1 MLIFLPGIRR
11 IMLISTRSRYALRV
25 LARMAEGDRESPRS
39 LAVLSEQERVSVRY
53 LEQIFGKL
61 RSSGLVKGKRGPGG
75 GYILGM
81 PPDRISLY
89 EVVSVLETEF
99 LPASCISESR
109 ECYSGSTAKP
119 DDFLCPLEQSCVT
132 RPLWLRLREMY
143 FQFMKEHTIEDL
155 AHGRV

>member
-1 MLIFLPGIRR
+1 
-11 IMLISTRSRYALRV
+11 MLISTRSRYALRV
-25 LARMAEGDRESPRS
+25 LARMAEGGAQVPMS

-61 RSSGLVKGKRGPGG
+61 RATGLVKGKRGPGG
-75 GYILGM
+75 GYVLGM

-89 EVVSVLETEF
+89 DVVCVLETEF
-99 LPASCISESR
+99 LPASCLSEARS
-109 ECYSGSTAKP
+109 CFSGASA
-119 DDFLCPLEQSCVT
+119 DADAAFCPLEQSCVT

-143 FQFMKEHTIEDL
+143 YQFMKEHSLADL